1 MKGLGQVN
9 RHMAKRFL
17 LFLLLVVVVLPG
29 SINRAPAQETD
40 SETKIRVEVDMVQLN
55 VAVMDRKGNY
65 VTGLRP
71 SDFVVTEDG
80 ITQKV
85 ATFGEGNEATRRV
98 TSNGP
103 DRTRRGTAY
112 GCSRVPRTQKPRQ
125 NWDRNSD
132 R

>member
-1 MKGLGQVN
+1 
-9 RHMAKRFL
+9 
-17 LFLLLVVVVLPG
+17 
-29 SINRAPAQETD
+29 
-40 SETKIRVEVDMVQLN
+40 MVQLN

-103 DRTRRGTAY
+103 DRDQAGDRMRLQQRFRGFRYLVGTGIRTRIHDGR
-112 GCSRVPRTQKPRQ
+112 RQ
-125 NWDRNSD
+125 RFHPV
-132 R
+132 